1 MSALVDGGRLEA
13 AEAATLLEVSA
24 GIHFAARTRRLLARA
39 LADAGYEQARADQLA
54 GLLEEHYVDQ
64 KALDA
69 AAGLALLGRL
79 DDVPLPPREQPL
91 HLRSKGYDALSYADV
106 TVRRRAGSL
115 RGYQLVDDV
124 ALHEPDFE
132 ELLHRAVDRTLLVH
146 LSVDLDQRLSDDECA
161 AARAR
166 LVRRLALTEQDVPAW
181 MAASDLDEQRLA
193 RLVEHEAR
201 LFRLRRWMLDGVA
214 LEHNRRMVVE
224 QLQLEGRY
232 AVVADAAARRRR
244 WADDRP
250 EPAMPNTVQEVVE
263 LVAHQKALSGW
274 SPGRLLTDLA
284 DEQGFG
290 SLGSLYVALADAS
303 AASEVRQE
311 RLRKLNRVLGRGADR
326 PAPGPGHRVQ
336 AMLEAHQVTHLLLA
350 AIDLGVPAALAAGP
364 RTTDE
369 LADGLE
375 VDAERLARLLAAL
388 VAVGVVQAR
397 RRRLAPDR
405 RWPLPRAGQRRG
417 TAVAP
422 PVRRAPRR
430 ADGHLVPAGRPSS
443 AAPTRRP
450 TPTARPPTGTWRR
463 RATLSPSPTQC
474 WQRSRSGPAPASRIW
489 AVGSGTWPRPWSHDT
504 QQ

>member
-1 MSALVDGGRLEA
+1 MRSIEHYRDGWLTNDADVALVHGSADDGYLPLSWPTVNVRATVAALLDGGRLEV

-24 GIHFAARTRRLLARA
+24 GIHFTARTRRMLARA
-39 LADAGYEQARADQLA
+39 LADAGREQARADQLA
-54 GLLEEHYVDQ
+54 GLVEEHYVDQ

-91 HLRSKGYDALSYADV
+91 HLTSKGYDALSYADV

-146 LSVDLDQRLSDDECA
+146 LSVDLDQRLSDDDCA

-166 LVRRLALTEQDVPAW
+166 LLRRLALTEQDVPAW

-250 EPAMPNTVQEVVE
+250 EPAMPNTFQEVVE
-263 LVAHQKALSGW
+263 LVAHQKASSGW
-274 SPGRLLTDLA
+274 SPGRLLADLA

-290 SLGSLYVALADAS
+290 SLGSLYVALTDAR

-311 RLRKLNRVLGRGADR
+311 RLRSS
-326 PAPGPGHRVQ
+326 
-336 AMLEAHQVTHLLLA
+336 
-350 AIDLGVPAALAAGP
+350 
-364 RTTDE
+364 
-369 LADGLE
+369 
-375 VDAERLARLLAAL
+375 
-388 VAVGVVQAR
+388 
-397 RRRLAPDR
+397 
-405 RWPLPRAGQRRG
+405 
-417 TAVAP
+417 TA
-422 PVRRAPRR
+422 
-430 ADGHLVPAGRPSS
+430 SS
-443 AAPTRRP
+443 AAAPTVPLRGRVIASRRCSRPTRPLTCCWRRSTWACPLPWRP
-450 TPTARPPTGTWRR
+450 AHAAPTSSPTGWRS
-463 RATLSPSPTQC
+463 TPSAWPAC
-474 WQRSRSGPAPASRIW
+474 WQRWSPSASCN
-489 AVGSGTWPRPWSHDT
+489 ATATAGA
-504 QQ
+504 

>member
-1 MSALVDGGRLEA
+1 
-13 AEAATLLEVSA
+13 
-24 GIHFAARTRRLLARA
+24 
-39 LADAGYEQARADQLA
+39 
-54 GLLEEHYVDQ
+54 
-64 KALDA
+64 
-69 AAGLALLGRL
+69 
-79 DDVPLPPREQPL
+79 
-91 HLRSKGYDALSYADV
+91 
-106 TVRRRAGSL
+106 
-115 RGYQLVDDV
+115 
-124 ALHEPDFE
+124 
-132 ELLHRAVDRTLLVH
+132 
-146 LSVDLDQRLSDDECA
+146 
-161 AARAR
+161 
-166 LVRRLALTEQDVPAW
+166 

-274 SPGRLLTDLA
+274 SPGRLLADLA

-364 RTTDE
+364 HSTDE

-388 VAVGVVQAR
+388 VAVGVVQR
-397 RRRLAPDR
+397 DGDGWHLTDDGRYLAPDSVEG
-405 RWPLPRAGQRRG
+405 PPSLLPYAAHLGELMDTWSQLATVVRGSDPPAYPDSAAADRHVAAASSALAITDAVLAAIDVRAGSRVADLGGGLGHLAEALVARHPAVKVVVAELPG
-417 TAVAP
+417 TAQ
-422 PVRRAPRR
+422 RAR
-430 ADGHLVPAGRPSS
+430 ARLAGLSRDGLDLDERIEVVSLDGHAGLGEPVDLCIIVRVLVTLDDEGAVGLLALARRSLAPGGRVEVFEPELDGSPAATMSDLLNLVRSGGAVRTPDGWRALAARAGLRTVAREPLVPPFAHFTFEPE
-443 AAPTRRP
+443 AAP
-450 TPTARPPTGTWRR
+450 
-463 RATLSPSPTQC
+463 
-474 WQRSRSGPAPASRIW
+474 
-489 AVGSGTWPRPWSHDT
+489 
-504 QQ
+504 